1 MREFKR
7 ARYAA
12 TVLAATATGI
22 ALSAG
27 PAAAD
32 VPIGKPVTGKA
43 TYYTDKGYGACGTP
57 IDATSQ
63 NLVAVSAAWWTS
75 GNPNN
80 DPLCKGIS
88 VEVTYNGK
96 TIRVPVKD
104 KCLSCDRNHI
114 DLSQPAF
121 QKLAPLD
128 KGVVQGLTW
137 KFVR

>member
-1 MREFKR
+1 MRDFRR

-12 TVLAATATGI
+12 TVLATAATGI
-22 ALSAG
+22 AIGAG

-32 VPIGKPVTGKA
+32 VPIGRAVTGKM
-43 TYYTDKGYGACGTP
+43 TYYTDRGYGACGTP

-63 NLVAVSAAWWTS
+63 DLVAVSAAWWTS

-88 VEVTYNGK
+88 VEVSYNGR

-104 KCLSCDRNHI
+104 KCPSCDRSHI
-114 DLSQPAF
+114 DLSRTAF

-128 KGVVQGLTW
+128 KGVVNGITW

>member
-1 MREFKR
+1 MRALKTL
-7 ARYAA
+7 RYAA
-12 TVLAATATGI
+12 PVLVAAVTGI
-22 ALSAG
+22 ALGAG

-32 VPIGKPVTGKA
+32 VPIGQSMSGKT

-63 NLVAVSAAWWTS
+63 DLVAVPASWWTS
-75 GNPNN
+75 TNPNN

-88 VEVTYNGK
+88 VEVSYQGK

-104 KCLSCDRNHI
+104 KCPSCDRTHI
-114 DLSQPAF
+114 DLSKTAF

-128 KGVVQGLTW
+128 KGVINGITW

>member
-1 MREFKR
+1 MRALKTL
-7 ARYAA
+7 RYAA
-12 TVLAATATGI
+12 PVLVAAVTGI
-22 ALSAG
+22 ALGAG

-32 VPIGKPVTGKA
+32 VPIGQSMSGKM

-63 NLVAVSAAWWTS
+63 DLVAVPASWWTS
-75 GNPNN
+75 ANPNN

-88 VEVTYNGK
+88 VEVSYQGK

-104 KCLSCDRNHI
+104 KCPSCDRTHI
-114 DLSQPAF
+114 DLSKTAF

-128 KGVVQGLTW
+128 KGVINGITW